1 MRPADSAS
9 ASSITLIDDSMS
21 HDRPFTHEC
30 ARASRLTDQSAR
42 ERHGGR
48 FDRRK
53 RRDRGGESSAA
64 GAADEGGIEMVEL
77 AARVQSMEQELAAL
91 HP

>member
-1 MRPADSAS
+1 M
-9 ASSITLIDDSMS
+9 TV
-21 HDRPFTHEC
+21 
-30 ARASRLTDQSAR
+30 QSAR

-64 GAADEGGIEMVEL
+64 GAADEGGFEMVEL
-77 AARVQSMEQELAAL
+77 AAHVQSAAAAFL
-91 HP
+91 VFSTASSTCVAV